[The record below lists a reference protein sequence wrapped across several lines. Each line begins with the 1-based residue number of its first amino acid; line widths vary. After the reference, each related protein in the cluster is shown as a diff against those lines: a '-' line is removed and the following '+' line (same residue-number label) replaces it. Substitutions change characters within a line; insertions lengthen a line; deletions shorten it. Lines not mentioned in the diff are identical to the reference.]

1 MKILMILAGGA
12 VGSLARYLISGLPY
26 RFVDQIFPWG
36 TLAVNLIG
44 SFFIGLLWGVFEE
57 QNLSPNFRSLV
68 FVGFLGGFTTF
79 STYSLETLNFLRD
92 GEYKL
97 GLVNVLANNILG
109 IGLAFV
115 GFAVAR
121 SLLSK

>member
-1 MKILMILAGGA
+1 MKIVMILAGGA
-12 VGSLARYLISGLPY
+12 VGSLARYIVSGIPY
-26 RFVDQIFPWG
+26 RFVNTIFPWG

-44 SFFIGLLWGVFEE
+44 SFFIGLLWGIFEE

-97 GLVNVLANNILG
+97 GLVNVLANNSLG

-115 GFAVAR
+115 GFVIAR
-121 SLLSK
+121 SMLSK

>member
-1 MKILMILAGGA
+1 MILAGGA

-121 SLLSK
+121 SILSK

>member
-1 MKILMILAGGA
+1 MKIVMILAGGA
-12 VGSLARYLISGLPY
+12 VGSLARYIVSGIPY
-26 RFVDQIFPWG
+26 RFVNTIFPWG

-44 SFFIGLLWGVFEE
+44 SFFIGLLWGIFEE

-115 GFAVAR
+115 GFVIAR
-121 SLLSK
+121 SMLSK

>member
-1 MKILMILAGGA
+1 MKIFMILAGGA
-12 VGSLARYLISGLPY
+12 VGSLARYILSGLPY
-26 RFVDQIFPWG
+26 RFLDQVFPWG
-36 TLAVNLIG
+36 TLMVNLIG
-44 SFFIGLLWGVFEE
+44 SFIIGVLWGIFEE
-57 QNLSPNFRSLV
+57 QNLSPNFRSLI

-109 IGLAFV
+109 IGLALAGFV
-115 GFAVAR
+115 IAR
-121 SLLSK
+121 SILTK